1 MSRILMIIIILGL
14 MLPLFAGG
22 TDPVQRY
29 LEFPGVDY
37 FSEAVSSLADSLNT
51 DSDPWTIKANLA
63 YLANAEANRLL
74 NELRAN
80 EEHLTAGQRF
90 MVANML
96 LGMDKFAP
104 AIELYEGLNKDYP
117 TWSCPWRH
125 KGEALYKQEDF
136 EAATR
141 ALSQA
146 IKTNEQ
152 HYDAYVWMAKAMK
165 ELGRYTEALFNL
177 DKAKEL
183 DPNAEGGEDETL
195 SAEAVEA
202 LYQELLAKTK

>member
-74 NELRAN
+74 GELRAN

-96 LGMDKFAP
+96 LGMDKFDP